1 MGPESEFIHITRGD
15 DFANVDKNSEI
26 FTLAA

>member
-1 MGPESEFIHITRGD
+1 MTRYEICGYELKIN